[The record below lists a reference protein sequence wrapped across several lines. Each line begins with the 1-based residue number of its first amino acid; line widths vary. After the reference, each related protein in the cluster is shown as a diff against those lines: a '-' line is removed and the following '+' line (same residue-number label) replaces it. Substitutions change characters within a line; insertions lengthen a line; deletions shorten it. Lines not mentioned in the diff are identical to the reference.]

1 MPQEVIIQIALF
13 SQLKLVV
20 NTKPIENINFPIS
33 CEKNKLHKLFHEAV
47 LFQENVIKILI
58 EGRVGVKL
66 GANFT
71 HLVE

>member
-1 MPQEVIIQIALF
+1 M
-13 SQLKLVV
+13 
-20 NTKPIENINFPIS
+20 NTKLIENINFPIS